1 MSAWHRGA
9 GGRAKCWPLDRF
21 IALARRQEERGR
33 VPVFLLGPQEEA
45 WEAPLRAAVPRARW
59 PLQSDEAK
67 ARFQCSPLLTVA
79 LGRCLGAAISNDSGT
94 GHMLALSGVPLISL
108 FGPTRPDKF
117 APLTPR
123 LTLLTAQAWGGGAE
137 MERIPVLA
145 VDTAL
150 ETALAGSA
158 LQDSR
163 AVLHGA

>member
-1 MSAWHRGA
+1 M
-9 GGRAKCWPLDRF
+9 
-21 IALARRQEERGR
+21 
-33 VPVFLLGPQEEA
+33 FLLGPQEEA

-79 LGRCLGAAISNDSGT
+79 LGRCLGAAISNDLGT

-123 LTLLTAQAWGGGAE
+123 LTLLTAQTWGGAE